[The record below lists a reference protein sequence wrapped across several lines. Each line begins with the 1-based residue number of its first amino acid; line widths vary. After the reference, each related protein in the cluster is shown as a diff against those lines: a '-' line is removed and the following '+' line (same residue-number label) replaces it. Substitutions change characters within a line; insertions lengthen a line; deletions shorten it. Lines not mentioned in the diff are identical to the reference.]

1 MLLRILRELDAD
13 DARRVRR
20 RDAAHLRRATP
31 RRRRRAPV
39 EAAREVPEHGSAP
52 REAVPSDADERTA
65 LRRPAARRERA
76 DTVRALV
83 LKVRTARRELVPIGR
98 HLDSNVPRRAR
109 ARRANSLL
117 LRVQA

>member
-1 MLLRILRELDAD
+1 MKRSGARCARARAYSKSAPSPCRLLRILRELDAD

-20 RDAAHLRRATP
+20 RDARAPPPRTP

-83 LKVRTARRELVPIGR
+83 LKVRTVPT
-98 HLDSNVPRRAR
+98 
-109 ARRANSLL
+109 
-117 LRVQA
+117 